1 MSVRLSSTLYWRRCP
16 SPDIY
21 VKVALFEGKRVIKA
35 KKTRMLACED
45 LLEFQ
50 VLAALQCTTAGGNHL
65 HSDMKN
71 YICFTPSQF

>member
-1 MSVRLSSTLYWRRCP
+1 MCLSSTLFWRRCS

-21 VKVALFEGKRVIKA
+21 VKVALFEGKRVLKA

-50 VLAALQCTTAGGNHL
+50 VLAALQSPTVLVESPALVTCTA
-65 HSDMKN
+65 
-71 YICFTPSQF
+71 YIN